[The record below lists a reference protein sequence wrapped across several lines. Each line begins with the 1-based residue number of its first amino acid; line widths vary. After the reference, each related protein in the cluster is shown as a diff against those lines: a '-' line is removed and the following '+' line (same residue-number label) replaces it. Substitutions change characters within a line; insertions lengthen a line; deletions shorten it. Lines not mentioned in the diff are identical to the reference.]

1 MDGEEEASS
10 DYLLTRVY
18 DLGAFDYAD
27 EETDQGY
34 DYEAAYDLK
43 AGLETQG
50 SEEAERQRS
59 RKLSEESTSTSHDY
73 VLSPA
78 DGSSG
83 GASTTSTGWIGG
95 ELLRVTIASGSLIGT
110 TGGLMERS
118 FFSAT
123 LADIYPPEMTA
134 HIISEVDIN
143 AGR

>member
-1 MDGEEEASS
+1 MGGEEEPPS

-18 DLGAFDYAD
+18 DLGAFDYGD
-27 EETDQGY
+27 EESDQGY

-43 AGLETQG
+43 AGLETTG
-50 SEEAERQRS
+50 SDEVARRRS
-59 RKLSEESTSTSHDY
+59 RKLSEEISTSHDY
-73 VLSPA
+73 VLSLA

-83 GASTTSTGWIGG
+83 GASTTPTGWIGG
-95 ELLRVTIASGSLIGT
+95 ELLRVTIASGSLIGV

-134 HIISEVDIN
+134 HIISETDIN